1 MPVPTA
7 MEGWHDQLLTDFS
20 VGFNDVD
27 EAKYIATKVFPVVD
41 VAKQASTFRRMQR
54 GYFYQDQVAPRP
66 EGGVPREV
74 EYRMTTGT
82 YFCEEEG
89 LRAKLDKNEAAN
101 WVGSTDPRE
110 NKIRLL
116 TNQHKIHREIKFVN
130 AFLRAG
136 VWGRDRAGVAAGP
149 AGDQFLHLSD
159 PSVDLVQFWRNEK
172 YNRAEI
178 AGEVPNTLVMGVD
191 VFASHADD
199 TGIKDQ
205 LKYTS
210 SESVTPDILARV
222 LGFERI
228 LVPEG
233 TFNSGVGEI
242 LNTAT
247 GLPVP
252 RETYSFIVP
261 RKSMLLLYTD
271 PNAQLNSI
279 TGGVHFAWNQV
290 GTGNYGASGP
300 SGGGGFNSAVFRG
313 LWDYGEW
320 FDVLQAFTP
329 AVVNPQMGVFYQTAV
344 A

>member
-7 MEGWHDQLLTDFS
+7 MEGWFDQLLTDFS

-27 EAKYIATKVFPVVD
+27 ESKYVATKVFPVVD
-41 VAKQASTFRRMQR
+41 VALQASTFRQVQR
-54 GYFYQDQVAPRP
+54 AYFYQDQVAPRP

-74 EYRMTTGT
+74 EYRMATGN

-101 WVGSTDPRE
+101 WVGSGDPRE

-116 TNQHKIHREIKFVN
+116 TNQHKIHREIKWVN
-130 AFLRAG
+130 GFMRTG
-136 VWGRDRAGVAAGP
+136 VWGRDRAGVAAAP
-149 AGDQFLHLSD
+149 VGDQFLHLSD

-172 YNRAEI
+172 YSRAEV
-178 AGEVPNTLVMGVD
+178 AGEVPNTVVMGVD
-191 VFASHADD
+191 VYAAHADD
-199 TGIKDQ
+199 AGIKDQ

-210 SESVTPDILARV
+210 AESITPEILQRI
-222 LGFERI
+222 LGVDRI

-242 LNTAT
+242 LDTTT

-252 RETYSFIVP
+252 RETYSFIIP
-261 RKSMLLLYTD
+261 RKSMLFVYTD
-271 PNAQLNSI
+271 PSAQLNSM

-290 GTGNYGASGP
+290 GTGTFGAQGP
-300 SGGGGFNSAVFRG
+300 SAGGGFDSAVYRG
-313 LWDYGEW
+313 VWDYGEW

-329 AVVNPQMGVFYQTAV
+329 KVVNPQMGTFYSGVV